1 MASSGWDARE
11 LSEKTK
17 IKFESIRKWETSSVS
32 IKVSDLRKVSK
43 AIKRPLSVLLLPE
56 PPKERQVLGDVHVI
70 SDYVSAL
77 APRTPKGETPD
88 RLQERWLN

>member
-32 IKVSDLRKVSK
+32 IKVSDLRKISK
-43 AIKRPLSVLLLPE
+43 AIERPLSVLLLPE
-56 PPKERQVLGDVHVI
+56 PPKERPLT
-70 SDYVSAL
+70 DYRNV
-77 APRTPKGETPD
+77 G
-88 RLQERWLN
+88 